1 MVVRCVTIIEMS
13 LPPFWTLIEA
23 HGAELLRH
31 AKRLAG
37 EGAAED
43 VLQDAFLKALRGYPR
58 LQHGD
63 HLRAWLFRI
72 TTTTAFDHHA
82 KRKGEVLVES
92 VPESTDDPSY
102 DDGTFDTLIEAL
114 SAASRDALRL
124 RFVEDLAYDEMA
136 RKLGCSEEAARQRVS
151 SGVRELRRRMS

>member
-1 MVVRCVTIIEMS
+1 MS

-43 VLQDAFLKALRGYPR
+43 VLQDAFLKALRSYPR
-58 LQHGD
+58 LRHDD
-63 HLRAWLFRI
+63 HLRAWLFRV
-72 TTTTAFDHHA
+72 TTTTAFDHHS

-92 VPESTDDPSY
+92 IPERTDDPTY
-102 DDGTFDTLIEAL
+102 DDGAFDDLIDGL
-114 SAASRDALRL
+114 SEASRDAIRL
-124 RFVEDLAYDEMA
+124 RFVDDLTYDEMA
-136 RKLGCSEEAARQRVS
+136 QKLGCSEEAARQRVS